1 MIAEIKKRRAIR
13 EYQDIG
19 VPDSHVEKMIEAAIM
34 APSPFNLQPWKFH
47 IIKDRERKKA
57 IRKIYDDSTRKIQ
70 LYKKLCLTRVP
81 IYEQDTSFL
90 QAATLIV
97 PCYETKTSY
106 ARDSL
111 AMAVQNLMLEATS
124 RNIGTVCMGRPTRF
138 KSQRQQMR
146 KIAQLEKGYEI
157 PYIIA
162 AGYSLKPTEQ
172 YEVPERKTIEEVMIQ
187 F

>member
-1 MIAEIKKRRAIR
+1 MITEIEKRRAIR
-13 EYQDIG
+13 EYRDVE
-19 VPDSHVEKMIEAAIM
+19 VPQTHVEKMIEAAIM

-47 IIKDRERKKA
+47 VIKDKERKKA
-57 IRKIYDDSTRKIQ
+57 VRRIYDDSTRKIQ

-90 QAATLIV
+90 QTATLII
-97 PCYETKTSY
+97 PCYETNVSY

-111 AMAVQNLMLEATS
+111 AMAVQNLMLEAIS

-138 KSQRQQMR
+138 KKQREQMG
-146 KIAQLEKGYEI
+146 KIVQLEKGYDI

-162 AGYSLKPTEQ
+162 AGYSLKPNEQ
-172 YEVPERKTIEEVMIQ
+172 YEVPERKTIDQVMIQ

>member
-13 EYQDIG
+13 EYQDVE
-19 VPDSHVEKMIEAAIM
+19 VPDLHVRKIIEAAIM

-47 IIKDRERKKA
+47 VIKDKDRKTA
-57 IRKIYDDSTRKIQ
+57 IRNIYDDSTRKIQ
-70 LYKKLCLTRVP
+70 LYKKFYLTRVP

-124 RNIGTVCMGRPTRF
+124 RNIASICMGRPT
-138 KSQRQQMR
+138 
-146 KIAQLEKGYEI
+146 
-157 PYIIA
+157 
-162 AGYSLKPTEQ
+162 
-172 YEVPERKTIEEVMIQ
+172 
-187 F
+187 

>member
-1 MIAEIKKRRAIR
+1 MINEIKKRRAIR
-13 EYQDIG
+13 EYRDAE
-19 VPDSHVEKMIEAAIM
+19 VPQTHVSAIIKAAIM

-47 IIKDRERKKA
+47 VITDGGKKKA

-97 PCYETKTSY
+97 PCYETNVSY

-138 KSQRQQMR
+138 KKQREQMSR
-146 KIAQLEKGYEI
+146 VAELEKGYEI

-162 AGYSLKPTEQ
+162 AGYSLKPNEQ
-172 YEVPERKTIEEVMIQ
+172 YDVPERKAIEEVMIQ